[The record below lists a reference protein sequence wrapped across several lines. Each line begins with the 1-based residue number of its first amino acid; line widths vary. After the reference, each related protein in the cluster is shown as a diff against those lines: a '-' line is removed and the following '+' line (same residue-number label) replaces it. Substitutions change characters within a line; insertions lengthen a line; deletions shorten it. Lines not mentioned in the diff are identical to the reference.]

1 MDTVIRMTNS
11 ILQGEELDERL
22 VRMAISTLIRVSI
35 ITSYFGLIGILLGVL
50 VFVIQRS

>member
-1 MDTVIRMTNS
+1 MDTIIRMTNS
-11 ILQGEELDERL
+11 ILQGQELDERL

-35 ITSYFGLIGILLGVL
+35 ITSYFGFVGILLGVL